1 MGRENM
7 KVGIVVYSQTGNTRS
22 VAAKL
27 REKLERAGHSVALE
41 EVKLAGERKQG
52 TREFQLGALP
62 DPAPYDLLVIGSPV
76 EAFSLSPVM
85 GKALGQIR
93 NLDKKS
99 VLCLI
104 TQGFPFSW
112 LGGNRA
118 ARQMQKLC
126 EAKGGVIRGS
136 AVVNWMGK
144 GLDRRIED
152 AVDRLAKLV

>member
-1 MGRENM
+1 M
-7 KVGIVVYSQTGNTRS
+7 KVGIVIYSQTGNTRS

-27 REKLERAGHSVALE
+27 QQKLQGAGHSVALE

-52 TREFQLGALP
+52 TRDVQLGPLP
-62 DPAPYDLLVIGSPV
+62 DPAPYDVLVIGSPV

-93 NLDKKS
+93 SLDKKG

-104 TQGFPFSW
+104 TQGFPFAW

-118 ARQMQKLC
+118 ARQMRKLC
-126 EAKGGVIRGS
+126 EAQGAAVRGA

-144 GLDRRIED
+144 GLDRRITD
-152 AVDRLAKLV
+152 AVDKLAGLV